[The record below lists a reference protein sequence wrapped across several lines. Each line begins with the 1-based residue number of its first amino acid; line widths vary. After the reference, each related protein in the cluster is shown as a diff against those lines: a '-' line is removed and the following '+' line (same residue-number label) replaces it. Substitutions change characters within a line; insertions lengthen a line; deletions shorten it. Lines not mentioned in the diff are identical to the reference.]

1 MRKFAL
7 ICTSVLCLGLG
18 LQAAAQDSSPAK
30 NASQAITEYLHTNYN
45 VRFQEVNDFQIFT
58 HAADKYAALQ
68 ADLLRARHSIH
79 FDYFNLR
86 DDSISRVI
94 FDILQQKAAEGV
106 EVRVIIDAFGNGKSP
121 QALHLADIRRL
132 QRSGIDLRIYDR
144 MHFPWLNHFL
154 HRDHRKIAVIDG
166 GVGYIGGMNIADY
179 YIHGKKGVSEW
190 RDLHLRLTGPA
201 VSELQR
207 TFINFWNDQTNEGI
221 HGTAYYQQAFESP
234 TGNPSIATNPATD
247 SARRPTAL
255 AGVINRTP
263 SHANDWPIRNNR
275 IARDAARKAIDAAR
289 SHIQIVNPYFV
300 PSPMIR
306 RALYRALQ
314 RGVRVELMIS
324 AQSDVRLTPR
334 AVEHCAYTLMKHGAE
349 VYVYEPG
356 FHHSKVMTID
366 DTVAYVGS
374 VNFDHRSLY
383 SDFECNL
390 MVIDPALTASLQA
403 VFNADKA
410 HSFRL
415 TPETRKTRYTRGQR
429 IRGRLATIF
438 RPLL

>member
-7 ICTSVLCLGLG
+7 ICATALSLC
-18 LQAAAQDSSPAK
+18 LQAAAQDGSPAK
-30 NASQAITEYLHTNYN
+30 NASQTIAEFLHTNYD
-45 VRFQEVNDFQIFT
+45 VRFQEVNDFQVFT

-86 DDSISRVI
+86 DDSISRVV
-94 FDILQQKAAEGV
+94 FGILQQKAAEGV

-154 HRDHRKIAVIDG
+154 HRDHRKIVVIDG
-166 GVGYIGGMNIADY
+166 NVGYIGGMNIADY
-179 YIHGKKGVSEW
+179 YIHGKKEIKEW

-207 TFINFWNDQTNEGI
+207 TFINFWNDQTDEGV
-221 HGTAYYQQAFESP
+221 HGTSYYQPAFEAP
-234 TGNPSIATNPATD
+234 TGSTSVGTNPV
-247 SARRPTAL
+247 AL

-289 SHIQIVNPYFV
+289 SHIQIVNPYFA
-300 PSPMIR
+300 PSHMIR
-306 RALYRALQ
+306 RALNRALR

-324 AQSDVRLTPR
+324 AQSDVRITPR
-334 AVEHCAYTLMKHGAE
+334 AVEHCAYKLMKNGAE

-366 DTVAYVGS
+366 DTVSYVGS
-374 VNFDHRSLY
+374 VNLDHRSLY
-383 SDFECNL
+383 ADFECNL
-390 MVIDPALTASLQA
+390 MVIDPSLTASLQGI
-403 VFNADKA
+403 FNADKA
-410 HSFRL
+410 RSFRL
-415 TPETRKTRYTRGQR
+415 TPETRKTRFTRGRR

>member
-7 ICTSVLCLGLG
+7 ICATALSLC
-18 LQAAAQDSSPAK
+18 LQAAAQDGSPAK
-30 NASQAITEYLHTNYN
+30 NASQTIAEFLHTNYD
-45 VRFQEVNDFQIFT
+45 VRFQEVNDFQVFT

-86 DDSISRVI
+86 DDSISRVV
-94 FDILQQKAAEGV
+94 FGILQQKAAEGV

-154 HRDHRKIAVIDG
+154 HRDHRKIVVIDG
-166 GVGYIGGMNIADY
+166 NVGYIGGMNIADY
-179 YIHGKKGVSEW
+179 YIHGKKEIKEW

-207 TFINFWNDQTNEGI
+207 TFINFWNDQTDEGV
-221 HGTAYYQQAFESP
+221 HGTSYYQPAFEAP
-234 TGNPSIATNPATD
+234 TGSTSVGTNPV
-247 SARRPTAL
+247 AL

-289 SHIQIVNPYFV
+289 SHIQIVNPYFA
-300 PSPMIR
+300 PSHMIR
-306 RALYRALQ
+306 RALNRALR

-324 AQSDVRLTPR
+324 AQSDVRITPR
-334 AVEHCAYTLMKHGAE
+334 AVEHCAYKLMKNDAE

-366 DTVAYVGS
+366 DTVSYVGS
-374 VNFDHRSLY
+374 VNLDHRSLY
-383 SDFECNL
+383 ADFECNL
-390 MVIDPALTASLQA
+390 MVIDPSLTASLQGI
-403 VFNADKA
+403 FNADKA
-410 HSFRL
+410 RSFRL
-415 TPETRKTRYTRGQR
+415 TPETRKTRFTRGRR

>member
-7 ICTSVLCLGLG
+7 ICATALSLC
-18 LQAAAQDSSPAK
+18 LQAAAQDGSPAK
-30 NASQAITEYLHTNYN
+30 NASQAIAEFLHTNYD
-45 VRFQEVNDFQIFT
+45 VRFQEVNDFQVFT

-86 DDSISRVI
+86 DDSISRVV
-94 FDILQQKAAEGV
+94 FGILQQKAAEGV

-154 HRDHRKIAVIDG
+154 HRDHRKIVVIDG
-166 GVGYIGGMNIADY
+166 NVGYIGGMNIADY
-179 YIHGKKGVSEW
+179 YIHGKKEIKEW

-207 TFINFWNDQTNEGI
+207 TFINFWNDQTDEGV
-221 HGTAYYQQAFESP
+221 HGTSYYQPAFETP
-234 TGNPSIATNPATD
+234 TGSKSVGTNPV
-247 SARRPTAL
+247 AL

-289 SHIQIVNPYFV
+289 SHIQIVNPYFA

-306 RALYRALQ
+306 RALNRALR

-324 AQSDVRLTPR
+324 AQSDVRITPR
-334 AVEHCAYTLMKHGAE
+334 AVEHCAYKLMKNGAE

-366 DTVAYVGS
+366 DTVSYVGS
-374 VNFDHRSLY
+374 VNLDHRSLY
-383 SDFECNL
+383 ADFECNL
-390 MVIDPALTASLQA
+390 MVIAPSLTASLQGI
-403 VFNADKA
+403 FNADKA
-410 HSFRL
+410 RSFRL
-415 TPETRKTRYTRGQR
+415 TPETRKTRFTRGRR

>member
-1 MRKFAL
+1 MRKLTL
-7 ICTSVLCLGLG
+7 ICATALLIC
-18 LQAAAQDSSPAK
+18 LQAIAQDGPAAN
-30 NASQAITEYLHTNYN
+30 NASQAIAEFLHTNYD
-45 VRFQEVNDFQIFT
+45 VRFKEVNDFQVFT
-58 HAADKYAALQ
+58 RAADKYAALQ

-86 DDSISRVI
+86 NDSISRII
-94 FDILQQKAAEGV
+94 FGILQQKAAEGV
-106 EVRVIIDAFGNGKSP
+106 EVRVIIDAFGNGKSQ
-121 QALHLADIRRL
+121 QALHIPDIKRL

-154 HRDHRKIAVIDG
+154 HRDHRKIVVIDG
-166 GVGYIGGMNIADY
+166 NVGYIGGMNIADY
-179 YIHGKKGVSEW
+179 YIHGKKEIKEW

-207 TFINFWNDQTNEGI
+207 TFINFWNDQTDEGV
-221 HGTAYYQQAFESP
+221 HGTSYYQPAFEASTGSP
-234 TGNPSIATNPATD
+234 SVGINPAE
-247 SARRPTAL
+247 SASRPTAL
-255 AGVINRTP
+255 AGIVNRTP
-263 SHANDWPIRNNR
+263 SKANDWPVRNNR
-275 IARDAARKAIDAAR
+275 IARDAARQAIDAAR
-289 SHIQIVNPYFV
+289 SHIQIVNPYFA

-306 RALYRALQ
+306 RALNRALR

-324 AQSDVRLTPR
+324 AQSDVRITPR
-334 AVEHCAYTLMKHGAE
+334 AVEHCAYKLMKHGAE

-374 VNFDHRSLY
+374 VNFDHRSMY

-390 MVIDPALTASLQA
+390 MVIDPALTATLQGI
-403 VFNADKA
+403 FNADKA
-410 HSFRL
+410 RSFRL
-415 TPETRKTRYTRGQR
+415 TPETRKTRFTRGQR

>member
-7 ICTSVLCLGLG
+7 ICATALSLC
-18 LQAAAQDSSPAK
+18 LQAAAQDGSPAK
-30 NASQAITEYLHTNYN
+30 NASQTIAEFLHTNYD
-45 VRFQEVNDFQIFT
+45 VRFQEVNDFQVFT

-86 DDSISRVI
+86 DDSISRVV
-94 FDILQQKAAEGV
+94 FGILQQKAAEGV

-154 HRDHRKIAVIDG
+154 HRDHRKIVVIDG
-166 GVGYIGGMNIADY
+166 NVGYIGGMNIADY
-179 YIHGKKGVSEW
+179 YIHGKKEIKEW

-207 TFINFWNDQTNEGI
+207 TFINFWNDQTDEGV
-221 HGTAYYQQAFESP
+221 HGTSYYQPAFEAP
-234 TGNPSIATNPATD
+234 TGSTSVGTNPV
-247 SARRPTAL
+247 AL

-289 SHIQIVNPYFV
+289 SHIQIVNPYFA

-306 RALYRALQ
+306 RALNRALR

-324 AQSDVRLTPR
+324 AQSDVRITPR
-334 AVEHCAYTLMKHGAE
+334 AVEHCAYKLMKNGAE

-366 DTVAYVGS
+366 DTVSYVGS
-374 VNFDHRSLY
+374 VNLDHRSLY
-383 SDFECNL
+383 ADFECNL
-390 MVIDPALTASLQA
+390 MVIDPSLTASLQGI
-403 VFNADKA
+403 FNADKA
-410 HSFRL
+410 RSFRL
-415 TPETRKTRYTRGQR
+415 TPETRKTRFTRGRR

>member
-7 ICTSVLCLGLG
+7 ICATALSLC
-18 LQAAAQDSSPAK
+18 LQAAAQDGSPAK
-30 NASQAITEYLHTNYN
+30 NASQAIAEFLHTNYD
-45 VRFQEVNDFQIFT
+45 VRFQEVNDFQVFT

-86 DDSISRVI
+86 DDSISRVV
-94 FDILQQKAAEGV
+94 FGILQQKAAEGV
-106 EVRVIIDAFGNGKSP
+106 EVRVIIDAFGNGKSQ

-154 HRDHRKIAVIDG
+154 HRDHRKIVVIDG
-166 GVGYIGGMNIADY
+166 SVGYIGGMNIADY
-179 YIHGKKGVSEW
+179 YIHGKKEINEW

-207 TFINFWNDQTNEGI
+207 TFINFWNDQTDEGV
-221 HGTAYYQQAFESP
+221 HGTSYYQPAFEAP
-234 TGNPSIATNPATD
+234 TGSTSVGTNPV
-247 SARRPTAL
+247 AL

-289 SHIQIVNPYFV
+289 SHIQIVNPYFA

-306 RALYRALQ
+306 RALNRALR

-324 AQSDVRLTPR
+324 AQSDVRITPR
-334 AVEHCAYTLMKHGAE
+334 AVEHCAYKLMKNGAE

-366 DTVAYVGS
+366 DTVSYVGS
-374 VNFDHRSLY
+374 VNLDHRSLY
-383 SDFECNL
+383 ADFECNL
-390 MVIDPALTASLQA
+390 MVIDPSLTASLQGI
-403 VFNADKA
+403 FNADKA
-410 HSFRL
+410 RSFRL
-415 TPETRKTRYTRGQR
+415 TPETRKTRFTRGRR

>member
-1 MRKFAL
+1 MRKLAL
-7 ICTSVLCLGLG
+7 ICATALCLC
-18 LQAAAQDSSPAK
+18 LQAAAQGNDSAK
-30 NASQAITEYLHTNYN
+30 DASQAIAEFLQTHYDVH
-45 VRFQEVNDFQIFT
+45 FKEVNDFQVFT

-79 FDYFNLR
+79 FDYFNMR
-86 DDSISRVI
+86 DDSISRVV
-94 FDILQQKAAEGV
+94 FDILQQKATEGV

-121 QALHLADIRRL
+121 QALHLADMRRL
-132 QRSGIDLRIYDR
+132 QRSGVDVRIYDR
-144 MHFPWLNHFL
+144 MHFPWFNHL
-154 HRDHRKIAVIDG
+154 MHRDHRKIIVIDG
-166 GVGYIGGMNIADY
+166 SVGYIGGMNIADY
-179 YIHGKKGVSEW
+179 YIHGKKEITEW
-190 RDLHLRLTGPA
+190 RDLHLRFTGPA

-207 TFINFWNDQTNEGI
+207 TFINFWNAQTNEGV
-221 HGTAYYQQAFESP
+221 HGTQYYQPAFEST
-234 TGNPSIATNPATD
+234 TGSPSLSTSPAD
-247 SARRPTAL
+247 SASRHSAM

-263 SHANDWPIRNNR
+263 SRANDWPVRNNR
-275 IARDAARKAIDAAR
+275 IARDAARQAIDAAR
-289 SHIQIVNPYFV
+289 SHIQIVNPYFA

-306 RALYRALQ
+306 RALKRALR

-366 DTVAYVGS
+366 DTTAYVGS
-374 VNFDHRSLY
+374 VNLDHRSLY

-390 MVIDPALTASLQA
+390 MVIDPSLTASLQA

-410 HSFRL
+410 HSFQL
-415 TPETRKTRYTRGQR
+415 TPETRKTRYSRGRR